1 MLRSLTFYWRMSL
14 AVALGAAVA
23 SAVLTGALLVGDS
36 VRGSLRELTLERL
49 GAIDYALAGQTFFP
63 DDVAGRLAEVPEFNQ
78 SFTAAP
84 AILLRGTVVNAST
97 RARATQVGLQGV
109 DERFLAFFD
118 DDQGLSSELLSAP
131 SSPFPSAA
139 INAGLQRELGVEVGQ
154 AILFHLKRWSEVP
167 EGSLLSRK
175 DTGSVVRTLRLTVA
189 AVVEDRG
196 LGRFGLETHQG
207 LPLNV
212 FVPLAALQKAL
223 GQEGEAN
230 GLLLASATATDD
242 AAATAEEL
250 GAELARVLVP
260 EDLGLVLSE
269 QEGFFAIESEEFIL
283 KPGLE
288 TVIAE
293 LAEANGAR
301 LLPLLTY
308 LSNSISTSGA
318 EVPYSTVTALDPPG
332 EASFGELVLTD
343 GTAAPPLAEEEI
355 LLNAWTAEDL
365 GASVGDEVELTY
377 FVVGPREDLRE
388 ETSSF
393 RVRGVV
399 EMKGLGSDAT
409 LAQEYPG
416 IAGSDSMADWDPPFP
431 IELGKI
437 RSADEEYWDLYR
449 GTPKAFVSA
458 AAGRRLWRNRW
469 GELTAVRVAP
479 GDDTEV
485 GELLDTFRSELVSKL
500 RLGAYG
506 LRFQPVKSLGLGA
519 SGGATD
525 FGGMFIGFSMFL
537 IASAAILASLLFS
550 LGVEQRSAELGLRLA
565 VGEPPKKVRK
575 RFLMEGGLLAAV
587 GSLVGLAGA
596 VGYAALMMHGL
607 RTWWL
612 PAVGTSRLE
621 LHVGAGSL
629 VGGYVGSVAV
639 VVFSIWMT
647 LRRVRRVSAPQL
659 LSHVVEPRLEKAG
672 KVTTWT
678 WRICFVVAG
687 VLLAYA
693 LVAGETTNPALFFA
707 IGPALLVGALAL
719 YAVRLTGAAR
729 VKKGGATLRP
739 GFVGQLRMAAV
750 NSGRHR
756 RRSLLAAT
764 LVASAC
770 FLIVTVA
777 SFQEGFSGEL
787 GRDSGTGG
795 YRLVA
800 ESAIPLYQD
809 PGTKDGRFELGIDP
823 EASSALADASIVSFR
838 LLPGDDTSC
847 LNLYQPGQPR
857 VLAVPHEHVERGGF
871 RFKKAVEDVENPWTL
886 LEKEIEPGVI
896 PAIGDANSTQWILKL
911 GLGKDLEMEDEHGET
926 VRLRLVATLATSVF
940 QSEILISEESFLRH
954 FPSRSGFS
962 YFLVDTPAERAAE
975 VSQAL
980 ESSLDAY
987 GFDALTAAEKLAS
1000 FHAVQNTYLA
1010 TFQTVG
1016 GLGLLLGTVGLAVVL
1031 ARNVLERRKELA
1043 TLRAF
1048 GFRRSLLT
1056 RMVVIENAFL
1066 LLTGLGIGT
1075 GAALLTSA
1083 PHLVAEAE
1091 VVPWTAIA
1099 VTVVGIFVFGL
1110 VACAVAA
1117 NRSLRVSL
1125 LPALKADR

>member
-1 MLRSLTFYWRMSL
+1 MLRGLTYYWRMSL

-23 SAVLTGALLVGDS
+23 SAVLVGALLVGDS
-36 VRGSLRELTLERL
+36 VRGSLRDLTLERL

-63 DDVAGRLAEVPEFNQ
+63 QDVAGRLTAVPEVQHTFA
-78 SFTAAP
+78 AAP

-109 DERFLAFFD
+109 DKGFFAFFD
-118 DDQGLSSELLSAP
+118 NDYGLVDGLLGAP
-131 SSPFPSAA
+131 SSPFPPAA
-139 INAGLQRELGVEVGQ
+139 INEGLQRELGVAVGD

-167 EGSLLSRK
+167 EGSLLARK
-175 DTGSVVRTLRLTVA
+175 DTSSVVRTLRLKVA
-189 AVVEDRG
+189 AVVPDRG
-196 LGRFGLETHQG
+196 LGRFGLQTHQS

-212 FVPLAALQKAL
+212 FVPLAALQDAL
-223 GQEGEAN
+223 GQEGAAN
-230 GLLLASATATDD
+230 GLLLAGAEEGDD
-242 AAATAEEL
+242 ASATAEEL
-250 GAELARVLVP
+250 GTRLSGVLQP
-260 EDLGLVLSE
+260 EDLGLVLNGH
-269 QEGFFAIESEEFIL
+269 EGFFSIESKEFIL

-288 TVIAE
+288 TAAAD
-293 LAEANGAR
+293 LAEENGAK
-301 LLPLLTY
+301 LLPVLTY
-308 LSNSISTSGA
+308 LANSIATSET

-332 EASFGELVLTD
+332 DAAFGSLTLTD
-343 GTAAPPLAEEEI
+343 GTAAPPLGEDEI
-355 LLNAWTAEDL
+355 LLNEWTAEDL
-365 GASVGDEVELTY
+365 GASVGEEVKLTY
-377 FVVGPREDLRE
+377 FVVGPREELRE
-388 ETSSF
+388 ESSSF

-399 EMKGLGSDAT
+399 KMEGLAADAS
-409 LAQEYPG
+409 LSQEYPG

-431 IELGKI
+431 IDLAKI
-437 RSADEEYWDLYR
+437 RPEDEEYWDLYR
-449 GTPKAFVSA
+449 GTPKAFVSE

-469 GELTAVRVAP
+469 GELTALRVAP
-479 GDDTEV
+479 GPGDV
-485 GELLDTFRSELVSKL
+485 AGLLETFRSDLVSRVEL
-500 RLGAYG
+500 DAYG
-506 LRFQPVKSLGLGA
+506 LTFQPVKSLGLGA

-550 LGVEQRSAELGLRLA
+550 LGVEQRSGELGLRLA

-575 RFLMEGGLLAAV
+575 RFLLEGTILAAV
-587 GSLVGLAGA
+587 GSLLGLAGA

-629 VGGYVGSVAV
+629 VGGYVGSVLV
-639 VVFSIWMT
+639 VVFSIWVT
-647 LRRVRRVSAPQL
+647 LRRLRRVSAPQL

-672 KVTTWT
+672 KVARWT
-678 WRICFVVAG
+678 WRICFAVAG

-707 IGPALLVGALAL
+707 IGPALLVGALVL
-719 YAVRLTGAAR
+719 YSVRLTGAER
-729 VKKGGATLRP
+729 VKKGGMTLRP
-739 GFVGQLRMAAV
+739 GLLGQVRMAAM

-770 FLIVTVA
+770 FLIVTLA
-777 SFQEGFSGEL
+777 TFQEGFSGDL

-795 YRLVA
+795 YRLIA

-809 PGTKDGRFELGIDP
+809 PGTKDGRFELGFDSQ
-823 EASSALADASIVSFR
+823 ASAVLDDASIVPMR

-857 VLAVPHEHVERGGF
+857 VLAVPHELVDRGGF
-871 RFKKAVEDVENPWTL
+871 RFKQAVEDVENPWTL
-886 LEKEIEPGVI
+886 LEKNVEPGVI

-911 GLGKDLEMEDEHGET
+911 GLGKDLEMEDESGET
-926 VRLRLVATLATSVF
+926 IRLRLVATLATSVF
-940 QSEILISEESFLRH
+940 QSELLVSEENFLRH

-962 YFLVDTPAERAAE
+962 YFLIDAPPERASE

-987 GFDALTAAEKLAS
+987 GFDASTAAEKLAS

-1016 GLGLLLGTVGLAVVL
+1016 GLGLLLGTLGLAIVL

-1056 RMVVIENAFL
+1056 RLVVIENAL
-1066 LLTGLGIGT
+1066 LLLLGLGIGT
-1075 GAALLTSA
+1075 GAALLTNL
-1083 PHLVAEAE
+1083 PHLVAEAGI
-1091 VVPWTAIA
+1091 VPWTGIG

-1110 VACAVAA
+1110 IACTVAA